1 MKDKTTL
8 DTWID
13 ASYRCL
19 REQIRDS
26 VRAWIKG
33 HRDLQIG
40 QLERAHK
47 TIESF
52 IDFLKRQE
60 KCTGTG
66 TTAPPVKDG
75 S

>member
-1 MKDKTTL
+1 MNNRTTF

-13 ASYRCL
+13 TSYRCL

-26 VRAWIKG
+26 IRAWMKG
-33 HRDLQIG
+33 ERGLQVQ
-40 QLERAHK
+40 QLQKAEK
-47 TIESF
+47 TIHSF

-66 TTAPPVKDG
+66 ITVPPVKGG